1 MANYKLTRRAVDDLS
16 KIWLYTYEIWSER
29 QADKYY
35 SLLIDAIRELSTKP
49 EIGRSYSSVESG
61 LRGVKVGRHIIFYLI
76 ESNQEIL
83 VVRILHEQMDLLY
96 KFN

>member
-16 KIWLYTYEIWSER
+16 KIWLYTYETWSER

-35 SLLIDAIRELSTKP
+35 SLLTDSIRELSTKP
-49 EIGRSYSSVESG
+49 EIGRSYSTVESG
-61 LRGVKVGRHIIFYLI
+61 LRGVKVGRHIIVYLT
-76 ESNQEIL
+76 EINKDII
-83 VVRILHEQMDLLY
+83 VVRILHEQMDLLN